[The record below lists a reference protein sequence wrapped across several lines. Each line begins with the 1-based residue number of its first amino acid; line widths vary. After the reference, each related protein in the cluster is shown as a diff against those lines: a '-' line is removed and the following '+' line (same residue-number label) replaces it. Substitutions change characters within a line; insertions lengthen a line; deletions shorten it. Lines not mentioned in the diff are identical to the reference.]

1 MDTRVALISIIV
13 ENNDVI
19 DDINRFLHEAGKY
32 IIGRMGIP
40 YREKGINIISIAI
53 DAPQELLIRKDR
65 PPQGSFRKNGIFQCD
80 HKSGGQK
87 MIRVA
92 VYGKGGIGKSTTVS
106 NVAAALAEKGMK
118 VMQIGCDPKADST
131 ILLRHGKKVPTV
143 LDLYNEK
150 RQDLKLVD
158 MVQIGY
164 GGVVCVEAGGP
175 TPGLGCAG
183 RGIITALEKL
193 KETGAYETYK
203 PDIVLY
209 DVLGDVVCGG
219 FSMPMRKGYADKVF
233 IITSG
238 ENMAIHAGANI
249 AMAVE
254 NFRSRG
260 YASLGGLILN
270 RRNVPREEEKVQ
282 ELAEDFHT
290 QVVGTLSRS
299 DLVLAAEEQGKTL
312 LETYPE
318 SEMAGEYRTLAE
330 QILNACR
337 EDGTC

>member
-1 MDTRVALISIIV
+1 
-13 ENNDVI
+13 
-19 DDINRFLHEAGKY
+19 
-32 IIGRMGIP
+32 
-40 YREKGINIISIAI
+40 
-53 DAPQELLIRKDR
+53 
-65 PPQGSFRKNGIFQCD
+65 
-80 HKSGGQK
+80 
-87 MIRVA
+87 MIKVA

-106 NVAAALAEKGMK
+106 NVAVALAEKGMK

-143 LDLYNEK
+143 LELYNEK
-150 RQDLKLVD
+150 RQELKLTD

-175 TPGLGCAG
+175 APGLGCAG

-193 KETGAYETYK
+193 KENGAYETYK
-203 PDIVLY
+203 PDIVFY

-254 NFRSRG
+254 NFRNRG

-270 RRNVPREEEKVQ
+270 RRNVKREAEKVA
-282 ELAEDFHT
+282 ELADDFKT
-290 QVVGTLSRS
+290 SVVGTLSRS
-299 DLVLAAEEQGKTL
+299 EQVLLAEEKQQIL
-312 LETYPE
+312 LEAFPD
-318 SEMAGEYRTLAE
+318 SEMADEYRKLAE
-330 QILNACR
+330 QILAVCEAR
-337 EDGTC
+337 G

>member
-1 MDTRVALISIIV
+1 
-13 ENNDVI
+13 
-19 DDINRFLHEAGKY
+19 
-32 IIGRMGIP
+32 
-40 YREKGINIISIAI
+40 
-53 DAPQELLIRKDR
+53 
-65 PPQGSFRKNGIFQCD
+65 
-80 HKSGGQK
+80 
-87 MIRVA
+87 MIRIA

-131 ILLRHGKKVPTV
+131 ILLRHGKEASTV
-143 LDLYNEK
+143 LDLCNKK
-150 RQDLKLVD
+150 RQDLKLED
-158 MVQIGY
+158 MVQVGY

-175 TPGLGCAG
+175 APGLGCAG

-193 KETGAYETYK
+193 QETGAYETYK
-203 PDIVLY
+203 PDIVFY

-254 NFRSRG
+254 NFRNRG
-260 YASLGGLILN
+260 YASLGGIILN

-290 QVVGTLSRS
+290 KVIGTLSRS
-299 DLVLAAEEQGKTL
+299 ELVQEAEVLGKTL
-312 LETYPE
+312 LEVYPD
-318 SEMAGEYRTLAE
+318 SEMAEEYRTLAE
-330 QILNACR
+330 QILEACR
-337 EDGTC
+337 EEAPC

>member
-1 MDTRVALISIIV
+1 
-13 ENNDVI
+13 
-19 DDINRFLHEAGKY
+19 
-32 IIGRMGIP
+32 
-40 YREKGINIISIAI
+40 
-53 DAPQELLIRKDR
+53 
-65 PPQGSFRKNGIFQCD
+65 
-80 HKSGGQK
+80 
-87 MIRVA
+87 MIKIA

-106 NVAAALAEKGMK
+106 NVAAALAEKGLT

-131 ILLRHGKKVPTV
+131 IQLRHGKQMRTV

-150 RQDLKLVD
+150 KQNLKLED
-158 MVQIGY
+158 MITTGY
-164 GGVVCVEAGGP
+164 QSVICVEAGGP

-249 AMAVE
+249 AMAVQ
-254 NFRSRG
+254 NFKNRG
-260 YASLGGLILN
+260 YATLGGIILN
-270 RRNVPREEEKVQ
+270 RRNVKREEEKVQ
-282 ELAEDFHT
+282 ELADDFET
-290 QVVGTLSRS
+290 QIIGKLTRS
-299 DLVLAAEEQGKTL
+299 DLVTDAEEQGKTL
-312 LETYPE
+312 MECYAD
-318 SEMAGEYRTLAE
+318 SEMAAEYRTLAE
-330 QILNACR
+330 NILAICR
-337 EDGTC
+337 KDGLC

>member
-1 MDTRVALISIIV
+1 
-13 ENNDVI
+13 
-19 DDINRFLHEAGKY
+19 
-32 IIGRMGIP
+32 
-40 YREKGINIISIAI
+40 
-53 DAPQELLIRKDR
+53 
-65 PPQGSFRKNGIFQCD
+65 
-80 HKSGGQK
+80 
-87 MIRVA
+87 MIRIA

-106 NVAAALAEKGMK
+106 NMAAALAEKGMK

-131 ILLRHGKKVPTV
+131 ILLRHGKKISTV

-150 RQDLKLVD
+150 RQDLKLED
-158 MVQIGY
+158 ITTTGY

-193 KETGAYETYK
+193 QETGAYESYK
-203 PDIVLY
+203 PDIVFY

-219 FSMPMRKGYADKVF
+219 FSMPMRGGYADKVF

-254 NFRSRG
+254 NFRNRG
-260 YASLGGLILN
+260 YATLGGIILN

-290 QVVGTLSRS
+290 DIVGTLSRS
-299 DLVLAAEEQGKTL
+299 ALVLEAEEQGKTV
-312 LETYPE
+312 LEAFPD
-318 SEMAGEYRTLAE
+318 SEMAREYRTLAA
-330 QILNACR
+330 QILKACG
-337 EDGTC
+337 EDTLC